1 MTEDRVR
8 EIVREELI
16 SETEL
21 SANKAQ
27 RAREAIE
34 KHVTPLLEQMV
45 GIMKSSD
52 PDKAGW
58 AKSILESQKDVYN
71 ELSDFESGM
80 RAQNTKIP
88 GY

>member
-1 MTEDRVR
+1 MTEQEIR
-8 EIVREELI
+8 ELVREELI
-16 SETEL
+16 KETEL

-58 AKSILESQKDVYN
+58 AKSILETQKDVYG
-71 ELSDFESGM
+71 ELSDFESSM
-80 RAQNTKIP
+80 RAQDTKMP

>member
-1 MTEDRVR
+1 MTEQEIR
-8 EIVREELI
+8 ELVREELI
-16 SETEL
+16 KETEL

-58 AKSILESQKDVYN
+58 AKSILETQKDVYG
-71 ELSDFESGM
+71 ELSDFESAV
-80 RAQNTKIP
+80 RAQDTKMP